1 MLKIKHIH
9 ATFQHHEIFSIF
21 SCWKLPTS
29 NLEALWAHLPAP
41 SIIWKQ
47 ICCESPLWHVFFI
60 RITQCLSVSV
70 DFNTAD
76 TKTNLMTWWAS
87 CLFYDW
93 MGTLCSLSLDW
104 YAAHQTSDALL
115 QFCCVY
121 MYTFILWVLCM
132 CMIYYLVFFIAYM
145 HGSFSLT
152 VILLPSFRLWQI
164 NPRSPAPVE
173 PYFW

>member
-76 TKTNLMTWWAS
+76 TKDKLDDMMSLLSFLWLDGNIVLPQFGLICCSPDFRCTFTVLL
-87 CLFYDW
+87 CLHVYFYI
-93 MGTLCSLSLDW
+93 MGFMYVHDLLFSFHYCLHACIIQSDC
-104 YAAHQTSDALL
+104 YFTSQL
-115 QFCCVY
+115 QIV
-121 MYTFILWVLCM
+121 TD
-132 CMIYYLVFFIAYM
+132 
-145 HGSFSLT
+145 
-152 VILLPSFRLWQI
+152 
-164 NPRSPAPVE
+164 
-173 PYFW
+173 